1 MNRLPLLAAAVLAVG
16 SLAAKAPEYRQVEAR
31 ENAQKPE
38 WKSYEAKTVDRL
50 PGFNCRKSDPRQ
62 SVYGGWM
69 VDRQEATGFFRTQ
82 KIGDRWWLIDPEG
95 WPYIHKAVAVF
106 TTGGSDRQKK
116 ALGEKFG
123 TPAAWAADQQEMLRR
138 YGFNGLGAWSDVNTV
153 RESEHPMPYT
163 VIVNPMGMYRGQ
175 HRRHFGGKYKQ
186 AGWQGYRFDL
196 AMVFDPGFDAVI
208 DRAIAPI
215 AKYRDDKY
223 LLGYFTDNELPWV
236 NDALDRHLTL
246 LAHDEDAY
254 IAVRKWYDERKG
266 VKDAPAGEITDADRK
281 AFQAFYFDTYMRK
294 VTEALRKYDSN
305 HLYLGCRFN
314 QWNYE
319 LVNDEMFKTAGKYMD
334 ILSINHY
341 QKWEPDAQ
349 AVQNWGAWSG
359 KPFFVTEFYTKG
371 EDSELPNTTGAGW
384 NVRTQAERG
393 YFYQNFVLKLIESK
407 VCVGWHWFTYQDND
421 PENPNTDP
429 SNRDSNKGMVT
440 WDFQYYSPLLDN
452 MEELN
457 GNVYQLTRFYDAQ

>member
-1 MNRLPLLAAAVLAVG
+1 MVEPTNHPARNEWERMLSGELYVADSPQQQEANMRKRRLVQAINT
-16 SLAAKAPEYRQVEAR
+16 SEYDAFKERDELFHELFGAFGEGGFVE
-31 ENAQKPE
+31 P
-38 WKSYEAKTVDRL
+38 
-50 PGFNCRKSDPRQ
+50 PFNCD
-62 SVYGGWM
+62 YGCNTFIGKNFYANM
-69 VDRQEATGFFRTQ
+69 DCIFLDVARIT
-82 KIGDRWWLIDPEG
+82 IGDRVFFGPRVGLYTPYHPIDAAVRSSGPEG
-95 WPYIHKAVAVF
+95 ARPITIGNDVWFGGNVVVGPGITIGDDVVIGAGSVVVKDIPSHSVAV
-106 TTGGSDRQKK
+106 GN
-116 ALGEKFG
+116 
-123 TPAAWAADQQEMLRR
+123 PC
-138 YGFNGLGAWSDVNTV
+138 
-153 RESEHPMPYT
+153 H
-163 VIVNPMGMYRGQ
+163 VIR
-175 HRRHFGGKYKQ
+175 
-186 AGWQGYRFDL
+186 
-196 AMVFDPGFDAVI
+196 
-208 DRAIAPI
+208 
-215 AKYRDDKY
+215 
-223 LLGYFTDNELPWV
+223 
-236 NDALDRHLTL
+236 
-246 LAHDEDAY
+246 
-254 IAVRKWYDERKG
+254 
-266 VKDAPAGEITDADRK
+266 EITDADRK
-281 AFQAFYFDTYMRK
+281 AFQAFYFDTSMRK